1 MSYVFQKA
9 TRADIPAIIEIADM
23 HYYTLNP
30 SGFLVSKY
38 DYRTVSNKLNNPNSV
53 VYITKNES
61 TDEVI
66 AFIILTKIYHSGL
79 LNGLTIDDFNW
90 RNDTDKEIFE
100 KTNHWHMEQG
110 AVKKGYQNMG
120 VGSFYYKKIFSMYP
134 DCSFS
139 SNVISKPIEN
149 RASIRIKVS
158 HGFRTTATFEA
169 NEYKE
174 LKGYQS
180 TLFIRDPQNSIF

>member
-1 MSYVFQKA
+1 
-9 TRADIPAIIEIADM
+9 M
-23 HYYTLNP
+23 HYYTLIP
-30 SGFLVSKY
+30 GGFLVSKY

-53 VYITKNES
+53 VYVTKKEE

-79 LNGLTIDDFNW
+79 LNGLTMEDFEW
-90 RNDTDKEIFE
+90 RTDKDKEIFE

-110 AVKKGYQNMG
+110 AVRKGYQNMG
-120 VGSFYYKKIFSMYP
+120 VGSFYYKKIFSLYP
-134 DCSFS
+134 DYSFS

-158 HGFRTTATFEA
+158 QGFRTVAFFEKDT
-169 NEYKE
+169 YKE

-180 TLFIRDPQNSIF
+180 TLFVRDPQDSIY